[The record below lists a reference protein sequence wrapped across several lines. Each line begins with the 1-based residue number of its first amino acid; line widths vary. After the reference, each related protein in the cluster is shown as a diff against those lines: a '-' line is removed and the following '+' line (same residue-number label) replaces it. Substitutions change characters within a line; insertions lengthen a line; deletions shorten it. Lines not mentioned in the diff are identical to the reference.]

1 MENQREIFNSLHI
14 EGYGDISVGSQGTII
29 GKRGK
34 MKPNNMNSKKYFRVH
49 IGEKHY
55 AVHRLVALAFIPNP
69 NNYPQVNH
77 IDGDK
82 SHNYVENLEWVTNE
96 QNHKHAVRHSLINCK
111 ITYED
116 SLKIKELYST
126 GNYTYCDLAD
136 MFNVSFSQIGYIV
149 RNHSWNVDEKEE
161 CA

>member
-1 MENQREIFNSLHI
+1 MENQREIFSNLNI
-14 EGYGDISVGSQGTII
+14 EGYGDISVGSYGTII

-34 MKPNNMNSKKYFRVH
+34 MKPNNNCQKKYYRVH

-55 AVHRLVALAFIPNP
+55 SVHRLVALAFIPNP

-82 SHNYVENLEWVTNE
+82 SHNYVENLEWVTDE
-96 QNHKHAVRHSLINCK
+96 QNRKHAIRHSLVNSK

-126 GNYTYCDLAD
+126 GNYTYFNLAD
-136 MFNVSFSQIGYIV
+136 MFNVSFSQIGYII
-149 RNHSWNVDEKEE
+149 RNHCWNVNEEDE

>member
-1 MENQREIFNSLHI
+1 MENQREIFNNLYI
-14 EGYGDISVGSQGTII
+14 EDYGYISVGSQGTII
-29 GKRGK
+29 GKRGE

-49 IGEKHY
+49 IGKKHY

-82 SHNYVENLEWVTNE
+82 SHNYVENLEWTTNE
-96 QNHKHAVRHSLINCK
+96 QNRRHAVRNSLISCK

-116 SLKIKELYST
+116 SLKIKELYLT
-126 GNYTYCDLAD
+126 GDYTYCDLAD
-136 MFNVSFSQIGYIV
+136 MFDVSFSQIGYII